1 MDTQSKSRDYM
12 MVKVE
17 GYNANNKYMYA
28 RTFPQGEKITIAVQK
43 NVKTDF
49 IGYLSDKQDKRFA
62 PKGSIIALYNVDQIK
77 DAFHVAKWAKTLSKK
92 PQSEDVIVS
101 PTTVSPVIDT
111 GNGKTQVLARIVDPV
126 PLQTEDITSLQ
137 SLALSA
143 IKNPPANLNLP
154 GNRGFMLRV
163 GLKGQSGYQSA
174 SFKGLPNSSPEK
186 VVSHYF
192 GGNGNT
198 PSSALKSILAAA
210 QSAAKKGS
218 INIEVVA
225 FTDAPV
231 FNYGNSQNDHK
242 LASIPNFRISEGDK
256 YNPTFSNA
264 AITIDRQDNNK
275 VLSVVALPD
284 KKIISDLHALV
295 GSHSKTNTDTIPFIL
310 PKQFPA
316 ATAENKQQTSKEYP
330 VSITPYI
337 DKSNQQFNTIF
348 VQVRDDAPK
357 EVHDRVLNAIDAE
370 PRKGAGGYYFNRK
383 DRKKVE
389 SSLSDLAGT
398 PALYTAT
405 GSIDGESHTFIAGRT
420 NDPEF
425 KGQLEAFVKT
435 HNISSLPGGLYSIPD
450 KDSIQT
456 LSAMEALLKKSASS
470 QLASSYLANKPK
482 PEVNQANK
490 VQKKPTYVEWLDE
503 KYRKNP
509 DLIARE
515 FDSEIAEKAEE
526 AGIIWSDSK
535 GNVTWPSLN
544 GNPETVG
551 KTANVKPVNTGDNG
565 SCYISTMFNS
575 WNTAKGNEQ
584 YGIVITFTNLNKDRE
599 ERWSFNSHSETYKQ
613 YSEEVWGN
621 EQAVSKKPQLTDEEL
636 AEEKRKLEL
645 ENEKKRAQ
653 RVAAS
658 DAQKNKAFNDFASM
672 PLFIGSH
679 KTLEDKQLPNF
690 AKLVDAK
697 ALKLKSYPN
706 NKAFAYA
713 AYDIHDRF
721 VGYQYITEEK
731 ILLNKDKPE
740 KKNSWSNKMFNYGF
754 QKDDVRSGLPLG
766 THRTLGTIDPNNP
779 HNIFYSEGYA
789 NAGSNHE
796 VTNEVCVICFDK
808 DNMKKV
814 IGLMSKKYPNHRHI
828 HVSDNDRYSPKN
840 GNVGVMSALD
850 SAYHF
855 GALVVIPNVEKL
867 PNALQNKFTD
877 TSDFFTTGN
886 RETLKNELINQQN
899 LSDVVVNH
907 LERVK
912 YVADS
917 KIDQQISLLSKV
929 LDEVGVDRNDKL
941 AAINEVLQLRTDL
954 YAPIIPQYTH
964 KYSQGFTDK
973 DLSAISAINNSALD
987 KIDYDVVE
995 DLPSSLKKSTTEK
1008 PDNETSS
1015 NSIPEWPVQV
1025 QAVLNP
1031 SPKEGARVNTIT
1043 EISDPSGEYTSFI
1056 IDKLQ
1061 SLDIPHSHSKN
1072 TGKIYAPYKFI
1083 NLINSG
1089 LNSITGAPAI
1099 YPGRTRSNEEGV
1111 VLRGDFTNPETTND
1125 LESVLKPLGI
1135 SYNQSEMGYV
1145 IADANTYVFVKEVL
1159 QDKFMKA
1166 NPDAIAV
1173 LPVELNDSQV
1183 KLTNS
1188 IEKVAF
1194 SLGLKK
1200 QSLAKQQLK
1209 LNQHN
1214 PQLAELNSPIIA
1226 GVYYQAES
1234 KVKDRSDLVS
1244 SLSPAERVYM
1254 QQRTLQTMLGSLNLI
1269 QPTLEKQY
1277 REDVDAALS
1286 ILKAQMQ
1293 PIAPSTSESE
1303 KLATSKEEQSSL
1315 EEEQLEKVSDAK
1327 PLPTLQQQHA
1337 IFQTIPQF
1345 VHPQT
1350 STLTDVKLNQA
1361 VINNTQL
1368 SKETDNSTSVKH
1380 EDNED
1385 LKGSEI
1391 DSTNEAPTTQNLAET
1406 ETILPLD
1413 DNDLVEKS
1421 EASNIISV
1429 EVEAPELP
1437 HKSDVEIRLD
1447 RLVDFIDTYL
1457 ANEYTPEEINESL
1470 REPGSPYYDIVS
1482 GFQYQLLRDDVKKS
1496 HTTQYGKMYN
1506 LPRTVESPF
1515 VFISS
1520 VEKNVVESRLAK
1532 LDLFIDEILKH
1543 NPNFT
1548 PKRVSAYAI
1557 RGVYR
1562 GVHHPYM
1569 DDDGN
1574 YNKALLKNDLMHID
1588 GYEDITTLT
1597 GYFALQQ
1604 EEYLDGQNNQNSA
1617 FSADFTDGELASDDK
1632 TSVENEDA
1640 LVAAQVK
1647 LMSSMPAP
1655 PASLSSPEREKIQT
1669 APTVTIQPVV
1679 EESKSEQIQDTP
1691 QTNATKIFVDN
1702 DNDAYSKIYKLA
1714 IICAQ
1719 EEMSYE
1725 EFYEAVFTPDGAYY
1739 VENPFVV
1746 DGKLDKKSVVKEL
1759 KPNGFTSPKRFFESA
1774 FEDVQGKPQNAVELS
1789 RVAGIFPSKLAM
1801 DKGIGSQFNAVET
1814 LLMADSLVSLEK
1826 AQEITKKSFAN
1837 WYRNDN
1843 SVIAIHPIFSE
1854 NLQTIGSAT
1863 LAEKYSNNEIKLMA
1877 DVMCVPVDNT
1887 DTKEHTADR
1896 IITQWKTI
1904 VELGSITQE
1913 DFQELPS
1920 DEIHRIA
1927 DVLNI
1932 PITPAKADMA
1942 RMIYNKVDDVNQL
1955 IELRIAQY
1963 GYVISALTIE
1973 KENGS
1978 VPSFVYRQL
1987 DSILAEESIYKPVVV
2002 DKIKK
2007 TEIAKLNRAV
2017 NEAKSLL
2024 VQLPDADRTKAVLIE
2039 VPSKPDM
2046 VGVENADII
2055 GLGDYKYIVTQGD
2068 AKLIPK
2074 PPHMTGFAVYNQN
2087 QILAP
2092 GSFSLADLRKYNI
2105 QPVSRN
2111 AVIDALAPAKDL
2123 FEKQGYISFITES
2136 EQYGVIYKEKNK
2148 VVLKFVSDNNEADE
2162 SYSFKHFNESL
2173 DRALDF
2179 FPLKSIEFTDG
2190 FSANMVDN
2198 EVLKSDL
2205 TLKGL
2210 NALYET
2216 LIDYTKNDNPE
2227 LTKNIALD
2235 LLAKANELG
2244 FNHKSQSNDNVIQAV
2259 ALVDSLNDSYK
2270 TSRFALLV
2278 GMDDNLTSEEQSLIK
2293 HAVALSESNTL
2304 TQVEEPLSDEDDL
2317 ISQLNATTLQNL
2329 NTEFALN
2336 SDALLF
2342 EEIVNSEPTTAN
2354 LKTAEKELADVKE
2367 QINDELI
2374 GESQFSNGDLVE
2386 ADTSSQ
2392 EQKGAIKS
2400 GDAVTYES
2408 EGKPLFGYVIGN
2420 DSSLS
2425 VVRYSYQD
2433 EYENLE
2439 KNAKAAFLT
2448 FNGKRVP
2455 AFAISKEEFKQ
2466 SVKANG
2472 ITGNSEIDKI
2482 ISELGSLTALN
2493 TQELSL
2499 LANLTGVAD
2508 DFTTKSELIQDL
2520 EDYFKV
2526 NQLGAIPSELYSDD
2540 DKSFIKKYFN
2550 DDTAIENVSSL
2561 TNELTSATSTRII
2574 DKAFADANKAL
2585 KQTDINLNIYN
2596 HPNNTYSELNIDQ
2609 VENVQAITSKGL
2621 IETLSLPVEVID
2633 AKIINL
2639 PEEVNALAQDIVTN
2653 AKINNNKESLI
2664 AKEGSEVFV
2673 ELEGDIIKANLKDDL
2688 STNADN
2694 ATLVIE
2700 SDDSKEQELNLPN
2713 NSLSIDV
2720 DEITNE
2726 AKSLFEQYLHEADN
2740 IEVSTILTPYER
2752 MNNDD
2757 GDNGLTYIYSRLLAN
2772 KMLLEHSQA
2781 LLDEAKTPNNYR
2793 LMVTADEYHIQP
2805 TDIGYTKPEFEG
2817 IGKFSEISDLNK
2829 AILIAKRNAL
2839 GASQDDKIDEL
2850 RSESTTS
2857 PEESLSDNAQG
2868 AVTKEPVGKLY
2879 TGDASEND
2887 RDGEQ
2892 NQQENDGAVRVEERL
2907 HRELDSARNDKSRS
2921 PNGSKSTSISNAGVK
2936 LNPNVNYA
2944 YDENTIKAISSYK
2957 TESEAY
2963 GTNLSAIKLAK
2974 QLSKEKRPAT
2984 NDEKNI
2990 LASYRGWGGLAA
3002 IFDHTHTSH
3011 SSKRVELQE
3020 LLSNDEYI
3028 SLKRSTLSAFYTSPL
3043 LVNSVWNAMKHLGL
3057 NEGFGIDP
3065 AFGIGNFAS
3074 AMPIDM
3080 QDKVTLQAKELDPLT
3095 AEIARHIHGPLIK
3108 NEGYEK
3114 AKIPSNTYDFAVGN
3128 IPFGDFKVYD
3138 PHHRDLGKHQI
3149 HDYFIL
3155 KSIDKVKPGGFVS
3168 FITSS
3173 GTLDKK
3179 SDTVRE
3185 LISKQA
3191 DLVGALR
3198 LPTDAFSDNARTQVN
3213 SDILFFQKRL
3223 PESEPTNTNWLNV
3236 GEKEIPTSIHGG
3248 YEEKVEM
3255 NQYFIDNPEM
3265 IIGKQHSTSTRFGR
3279 RTYRTY
3285 LEGDLLDSINV
3296 AIDKLP
3302 KNIHFDYSV
3311 DDKFTSV
3318 QDQKT
3323 EITSGRRLGSY
3334 HLDSDKD
3341 VAIVIEKFEYNSETE
3356 EVDSIQ
3362 LLEKCDLKKT
3372 VIPRMKSLIQLR
3384 DVTKSHIDFM
3394 LNNESNEGFDESLS
3408 TLNNLYDSHIKK
3420 FGPLN
3425 QFGNKS
3431 VFKTDPDASILLAL
3445 EKWDKKEK
3453 KAEKADIFSER
3464 TVYPRIEITHTD
3476 SAEDALLIS
3485 LSEKGVIDPAY
3496 IESLT
3501 KKEWPNLIA
3510 ELGEKVFL
3518 NPQTLEWEH
3527 ASTYLSGQVIDKLD
3541 IAKDAAANDEVFKH
3555 NVDSLEKIIPTPIP
3569 YYEIRAKLGSSWI
3582 PENDVRDFIKFII
3595 KGDDSPCTPTE
3606 AQRSYKVA
3614 KVLGGWE
3621 VGISGYEVS
3630 VNSGRTKGE
3639 FGTEQW
3645 PADELISAIINSK
3658 SIGVYGKDKEGR
3670 RYLIA
3675 DKTTEAN
3682 AKADLI
3688 RDTFKQ
3694 WLWEDPE
3701 RAQRLENIYNRRN
3714 NGYVEPTFDG
3724 SKIEIKGLATTLKG
3738 KEFKPRKKQLD
3749 AIMRYL
3755 VTGRALFLHDVGV
3768 GKSFALLGSIMKGK
3782 EIGRHNKPMLAVP
3795 NPVFAQ
3801 MQDLALS
3808 HFPSAKILMIDAK
3821 SLDLKNREQTL
3832 AQISTNSWDA
3842 VIVSHSITTRISV
3855 PDAFKLDLI
3864 DQEMSEVESAISSLE
3879 DGGFHGKLTIKAHQR
3894 KLENEKKKIEE
3905 RMDSSQS
3912 YDTVN
3917 IEEMGIDALFI
3928 DEIDEFVNLN
3938 KVTNMGHVAGVN
3950 VKESAKAR
3958 ALFYLTQYM
3967 HDKFNNQGIVGA
3979 TGTDIRNNIGDQF
3992 TLLRYLA
3999 PDLLREQGIEM
4010 YDDFIGTFGE
4020 IQTQF
4025 EIAPEGTGFIEKTR
4039 LSKFY
4044 NLPELSMFY
4053 RQVAD
4058 IVNAED
4064 AGVERPKI
4072 NEFNMTSLPSPELE
4086 LYMECL
4092 AQRAKATRDGNDKSD
4107 NLLAITNDGRKVAID
4122 IRFLDA
4128 RLPDYED
4135 SKVNT
4140 CVKNVL
4146 SEYEENKLLNPSQII
4161 FSDIGVPNK
4170 DGRFNLYDDIKTKLI
4185 AGGIPEDKIVYARDY
4200 KTDSAK
4206 QELQD
4211 KMNSGE
4217 IAVTIGTTENM
4228 GVGKNVQERLVAIH
4242 DLSIPWRVRDLEQRG
4257 GRIERF
4263 GNIFDDATRYKY
4275 STQDSFDLFIWNKLK
4290 QKALFAAQTKR
4301 TPRDAAREFDEEI
4314 NPGYSEVMATLTGN
4328 PLIEESI
4335 TLESKIDKLAML
4347 ERSHHRAK
4355 SSRMFE
4361 IGMLKDRIEET
4372 TEVINLRKN
4381 VVEFLGNFNTKLL
4394 GKPIES
4400 FEGDFSSAGQVINKA
4415 LNQMKKSKKTSCKFE
4430 IGEIDDKKLFV
4441 ENSSSIK
4448 KLALVVEGGGQ
4459 RYQLNEHHFAAS
4471 LLKGLDNLEVDM
4483 QKEINQ
4489 HSSQVTFFEKKI
4501 ESLESVNSDVF
4512 PQGDE
4517 LRESKQRLSEIQAE
4531 IAKAA
4536 SLEIQENG
4544 SEYDPILRWE
4554 NLIHNLENN
4563 EIDDE
4568 LNANDS
4574 DKAIL
4579 LKLD

>member
-1 MDTQSKSRDYM
+1 MDTHSKSRDYM

-77 DAFHVAKWAKTLSKK
+77 DAFHVAKWAKTVSKK

-174 SFKGLPNSSPEK
+174 SFKGLPNSTPEK

-192 GGNGNT
+192 GGNGST

-316 ATAENKQQTSKEYP
+316 ATAENKQQASKEYP

-435 HNISSLPGGLYSIPD
+435 HNINSLPGGLYSIPD

-470 QLASSYLANKPK
+470 KLASSYLANKPK
-482 PEVNQANK
+482 PEVKQANK
-490 VQKKPTYVEWLDE
+490 AQKKPTYVEWLDE

-515 FDSEIAEKAEE
+515 FDSEIADKAEE

-544 GNPETVG
+544 GKPETVG

-621 EQAVSKKPQLTDEEL
+621 EQTVSKKHQLTDEEL

-658 DAQKNKAFNDFASM
+658 DAQKNKAFNDFTSM
-672 PLFIGSH
+672 PLFVGSH

-697 ALKLKSYPN
+697 ALKLKSAPN
-706 NKAFAYA
+706 NKAFAFA
-713 AYDIHDRF
+713 AYDIHERF
-721 VGYQYITEEK
+721 VGYQYITEDK

-779 HNIFYSEGYA
+779 HNIYYSEGYA

-796 VTNEVCVICFDK
+796 VTNEACVICFDK

-877 TSDFFTTGN
+877 TSDFFTTEN

-929 LDEVGVDRNDKL
+929 LDEAGVDKNDKL

-954 YAPIIPQYTH
+954 YAPIVPQYAH
-964 KYSQGFTDK
+964 KYSQGFSDK
-973 DLSAISAINNSALD
+973 DLETISTANNSALD
-987 KIDYDVVE
+987 KIDYDLVE
-995 DLPSSLKKSTTEK
+995 NAPSALKESSTKAADDEVS
-1008 PDNETSS
+1008 N

-1056 IDKLQ
+1056 IEKLQ

-1089 LNSITGAPAI
+1089 LNSVTGAPAI
-1099 YPGRTRSNEEGV
+1099 YPGRTRSNEDGV
-1111 VLRGDFTNPETTND
+1111 VIRGDFTNSETTED

-1166 NPDAIAV
+1166 NPDAIAI
-1173 LPVELNDSQV
+1173 LPLELNESQV
-1183 KLTNS
+1183 KLTSN
-1188 IEKVAF
+1188 IEQVAF
-1194 SLGLKK
+1194 SLGLQK
-1200 QSLAKQQLK
+1200 QALAKQQLK

-1234 KVKDRSDLVS
+1234 KVKHRSDLVS
-1244 SLSPAERVYM
+1244 KLSPAERVYM
-1254 QQRTLQTMLGSLNLI
+1254 QQRTLQTMLGSLNLT

-1277 REDVDAALS
+1277 REDVDSALS
-1286 ILKAQMQ
+1286 ILKTQMA
-1293 PIAPSTSESE
+1293 PISPSSSESDRSTSNEQKPSSE
-1303 KLATSKEEQSSL
+1303 EKQVEKAFDGLPLTS
-1315 EEEQLEKVSDAK
+1315 
-1327 PLPTLQQQHA
+1327 LQQQHA
-1337 IFQTIPQF
+1337 IFQTIPQ
-1345 VHPQT
+1345 VVLPQ
-1350 STLTDVKLNQA
+1350 SSELTDVKLNQA
-1361 VINNTQL
+1361 VINKTLL
-1368 SKETDNSTSVKH
+1368 SREA
-1380 EDNED
+1380 EDNATSEQENEED
-1385 LKGSEI
+1385 LNGSEI
-1391 DSTNEAPTTQNLAET
+1391 GSANEEPVADNLADIELT
-1406 ETILPLD
+1406 SEQSD
-1413 DNDLVEKS
+1413 DDTLEKP
-1421 EASNIISV
+1421 EASTIVSI
-1429 EVEAPELP
+1429 EVEAPQLP

-1470 REPGSPYYDIVS
+1470 REPGSPYYDIAS

-1496 HTTQYGKMYN
+1496 HTTRYGKLYN

-1520 VEKNVVESRLAK
+1520 VEKTVVESRLAK

-1557 RGVYR
+1557 RGAYR

-1604 EEYLDGQNNQNSA
+1604 EEYLDGQSDQHGG
-1617 FSADFTDGELASDDK
+1617 FSADYDEGELTPDDK
-1632 TSVENEDA
+1632 ASAENEDA

-1655 PASLSSPEREKIQT
+1655 PASLSAPESEKTQA
-1669 APTVTIQPVV
+1669 APTVTNKSVV
-1679 EESKSEQIQDTP
+1679 EEPKSELIQDIP
-1691 QTNATKIFVDN
+1691 HTNAAEIFVNN
-1702 DNDAYSKIYKLA
+1702 DNDTYSKIYKLA

-1725 EFYEAVFTPDGAYY
+1725 EFYEAVFTQDGAYY
-1739 VENPFVV
+1739 TENPFVI

-1774 FEDVQGKPQNAVELS
+1774 FEDVQGKPQSEAELS

-1801 DKGIGSQFNAVET
+1801 DKGIGSQFNAIET
-1814 LLMADSLVSLEK
+1814 LLIAESPLSLEK
-1826 AQEITKKSFAN
+1826 AQEITKKSFAS
-1837 WYRNDN
+1837 WYRDGD
-1843 SVIAIHPIFSE
+1843 SVIAIHPIFAE
-1854 NLQTIGSAT
+1854 NLQAIDSAT
-1863 LAEKYSNNEIKLMA
+1863 LAAKYSDNEIKLMA
-1877 DVMCVPVDNT
+1877 DVMCVPVENT
-1887 DTKEHTADR
+1887 DAKEYIADK
-1896 IITQWKTI
+1896 IITQWKTT
-1904 VELGSITQE
+1904 VELGGITQE

-1927 DVLNI
+1927 DVLKI

-1942 RMIYNKVDDVNQL
+1942 RMIYNKVDDINQL
-1955 IELRIAQY
+1955 VELRIAQY
-1963 GYVISALTIE
+1963 SYVISALTLE
-1973 KENGS
+1973 KENGK

-2002 DKIKK
+2002 DRLQK

-2024 VQLPDADRTKAVLIE
+2024 VGLQDADRTKAELVD
-2039 VPSKPDM
+2039 VPTNPEM
-2046 VGVENADII
+2046 IGVENSDII
-2055 GLGDYKYIVTQGD
+2055 GLGDYKYVVTQGD
-2068 AKLIPK
+2068 AKLVPK
-2074 PPHMTGFAVYNQN
+2074 PPHMTGYAVYNQN

-2148 VVLKFVSDNNEADE
+2148 VLLKFVSENNEAAD

-2179 FPLKSIEFTDG
+2179 FPLTSIEFTDG

-2198 EVLKSDL
+2198 EALKSDL
-2205 TLKGL
+2205 TFKGL

-2216 LIDYTKNDNPE
+2216 LIDYTENDNAE

-2278 GMDDNLTSEEQSLIK
+2278 GMDDNLTNAEQSLIK
-2293 HAVALSESNTL
+2293 HAVALSESNAL
-2304 TQVEEPLSDEDDL
+2304 IQAEEPLSDEDDL
-2317 ISQLNATTLQNL
+2317 ITQLNATTLQNL

-2336 SDALLF
+2336 NDALLF
-2342 EEIVNSEPTTAN
+2342 EEIVNSEPASTN
-2354 LKTAEKELADVKE
+2354 QKTAEKALEDVKE
-2367 QINDELI
+2367 QINEELI
-2374 GESQFSNGDLVE
+2374 AESEFSNADLVK

-2392 EQKGAIKS
+2392 EPKGAIKS
-2400 GDAVTYES
+2400 GDTVTYES

-2420 DSSLS
+2420 DASLS

-2439 KNAKAAFLT
+2439 KNANAAFLT
-2448 FNGKRVP
+2448 FNGERVP

-2466 SVKANG
+2466 SVKASG
-2472 ITGNSEIDKI
+2472 VTGNSEIDKI
-2482 ISELGSLTALN
+2482 ISELGSLTTLS

-2508 DFTTKSELIQDL
+2508 NHTTKSELIQDL
-2520 EDYFKV
+2520 EDYFNV

-2561 TNELTSATSTRII
+2561 TKELTTATSTRII

-2585 KQTDINLNIYN
+2585 KQTDLNLNIYN
-2596 HPNNTYSELNIDQ
+2596 HPNNTYSELSIDQ
-2609 VENVQAITSKGL
+2609 VKNVQVITSKTL
-2621 IETLSLPVEVID
+2621 IETLSLPVEVIA
-2633 AKIINL
+2633 AKTIHL
-2639 PEEVNALAQDIVTN
+2639 PEEFNGLAQDIVTKADN
-2653 AKINNNKESLI
+2653 LNNKNSLI

-2673 ELEGDIIKANLKDDL
+2673 EHEGDIIKASLKNDL
-2688 STNADN
+2688 STNAG
-2694 ATLVIE
+2694 TTSLVVE
-2700 SDDSKEQELNLPN
+2700 SGDSEVQELDIPN
-2713 NSLSIDV
+2713 SSLSIDI

-2740 IEVSTILTPYER
+2740 IDVSTILTPYER

-2757 GDNGLTYIYSRLLAN
+2757 GDDGLTYIYSRLLAN
-2772 KMLLEHSQA
+2772 KMLIEHSQA

-2829 AILIAKRNAL
+2829 AILIAKRDAL
-2839 GASQDDKIDEL
+2839 GASQDDKTNEL
-2850 RSESTTS
+2850 RSESTTP

-2868 AVTKEPVGKLY
+2868 AVTKEPVGNLY

-2963 GTNLSAIKLAK
+2963 DTNLNAIKLAK

-3002 IFDHTHTSH
+3002 IFDHAHTSH

-3155 KSIDKVKPGGFVS
+3155 KSLDKVKPGGFVS

-3223 PESEPTNTNWLNV
+3223 PESEPTNTNWLSV

-3285 LEGDLLDSINV
+3285 LEGDLLGSINV

-3302 KNIHFDYSV
+3302 KNIHFDFSV
-3311 DDKFTSV
+3311 DDKFTAG

-3658 SIGVYGKDKEGR
+3658 SIGVYGKDNEGR
-3670 RYLIA
+3670 RYLVA

-3958 ALFYLTQYM
+3958 SLFYLTQYM

-4072 NEFNMTSLPSPELE
+4072 NELNMTSLPSPELE

-4092 AQRAKATRDGNDKSD
+4092 AQRAKATRDGSDKSD

-4146 SEYEENKLLNPSQII
+4146 SEYEGNKLLNPSQII

-4185 AGGIPEDKIVYARDY
+4185 AGGIPEDKIVYARDF

-4211 KMNSGE
+4211 KMNTGE

-4400 FEGDFSSAGQVINKA
+4400 FEGDFSSASQVINKA

-4430 IGEIDDKKLFV
+4430 VGEIDDKKLFV

-4489 HSSQVTFFEKKI
+4489 HSSQVTFFEKKV

-4544 SEYDPILRWE
+4544 SEHDPILRWE

-4563 EIDDE
+4563 EVDDE
-4568 LNANDS
+4568 LND
-4574 DKAIL
+4574 DKTIL